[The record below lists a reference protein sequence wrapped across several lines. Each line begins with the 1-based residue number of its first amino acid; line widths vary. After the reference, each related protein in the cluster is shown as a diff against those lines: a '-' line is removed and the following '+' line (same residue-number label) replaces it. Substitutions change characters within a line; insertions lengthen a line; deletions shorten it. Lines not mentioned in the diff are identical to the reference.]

1 MDLNLTFLDQIMF
14 LQKSC
19 QYLANFALRYADAVE
34 SMMAGHVV
42 NAMPTLDKEEAE
54 EWQSNFLPWLCHNF
68 MKYLFEIFS

>member
-54 EWQSNFLPWLCHNF
+54 E
-68 MKYLFEIFS
+68 